1 MLYQVCYQDAE
12 ASALLVACPIHLS
25 KTSEVFD
32 PLSLSANIKHITPN
46 RSPYGFYSEISTQ
59 GFHCKTAA
67 LHDTELLIGKK
78 KKFQQGSYSVHLVKT
93 NAVQY
98 KTVRLDLF

>member
-32 PLSLSANIKHITPN
+32 PLSLSANTERITPN
-46 RSPYGFYSEISTQ
+46 RSPLGLYSESLPTGSPLQ
-59 GFHCKTAA
+59 NTAD
-67 LHDTELLIGKK
+67 LHEAAV
-78 KKFQQGSYSVHLVKT
+78 SYKLE
-93 NAVQY
+93 
-98 KTVRLDLF
+98 